1 MTETKF
7 ASREEWL
14 AARLEL
20 LVQEKAA
27 SRQLAALAE
36 RRRRL
41 PAVEIEKDIEKDYVF
56 EGADGKVDFGR
67 LAEPFRRELVAYGYR
82 MLGSVD
88 DAEEIVQDVYLE
100 AWRTYGRFE
109 GRSSLRTWLYR
120 IATRAFVKGA
130 ARGQRRPLP
139 SDLDGPAVNRELR
152 IPAASPEVTW
162 LQPAPDSLLAGT
174 LADPAAVVVA
184 RHTMRLAF
192 IAAMQV
198 LPPQQRAVLILRDVL
213 QWRSSEVAPLLDRY
227 VAAFEN
233 ADVES
238 LVAVLTEDAVFE
250 MPPFSV
256 WFRGS
261 AVIGAFLAARMRELG
276 RASAVRTSAN
286 GQPAVA
292 LYTASRAEEHQLHAL
307 HVLTVMPDGVAHV
320 VAYQDPSA
328 LRPFDL
334 PARRSD
340 LSGSTR
346 DT

>member
-1 MTETKF
+1 MSTITD
-7 ASREEWL
+7 AGI
-14 AARLEL
+14 
-20 LVQEKAA
+20 
-27 SRQLAALAE
+27 E
-36 RRRRL
+36 R
-41 PAVEIEKDIEKDYVF
+41 D
-56 EGADGKVDFGR
+56 DFGR

-100 AWRTYGRFE
+100 AWRAYGRFE

-120 IATRAFVKGA
+120 IATRAFVKA
-130 ARGQRRPLP
+130 AERRKRRPLP
-139 SDLDGPAVNRELR
+139 SDLNGPAANPELR
-152 IPAASPEVTW
+152 IPGASPEVTW
-162 LQPAPDSLLAGT
+162 LAPAPDSLLAGT
-174 LADPAAVVVA
+174 LEDPAAVVVA

-213 QWRSSEVAPLLDRY
+213 QWRSAEVAPLLDLSVAAVNSALQRARARLPADHGTLVEPSEPRQRALLDRY

-256 WFRGS
+256 WFRGG

-292 LYTASRAEEHQLHAL
+292 LYTAASCGEYQLHAL
-307 HVLTVMPDGVAHV
+307 HVLTVMPEGVSHV
-320 VAYQDPSA
+320 VAYQDPIA
-328 LRPFDL
+328 VRCFDI
-334 PARRSD
+334 PTHR
-340 LSGSTR
+340 
-346 DT
+346 

>member
-1 MTETKF
+1 MSTITD
-7 ASREEWL
+7 AGI
-14 AARLEL
+14 
-20 LVQEKAA
+20 
-27 SRQLAALAE
+27 E
-36 RRRRL
+36 R
-41 PAVEIEKDIEKDYVF
+41 D
-56 EGADGKVDFGR
+56 DFGR

-88 DAEEIVQDVYLE
+88 DAEEIVQDVFLE
-100 AWRTYGRFE
+100 AWRAYGRFE

-120 IATRAFVKGA
+120 IATRAFVKAA
-130 ARGQRRPLP
+130 ARGKRRPLP
-139 SDLDGPAVNRELR
+139 SDLNGPAVNPELK

-174 LADPAAVVVA
+174 LEDPAAVVVS

-213 QWRSSEVAPLLDRY
+213 QWRSAEVAPLLDLSVAAVNSALQRARARLPADHDALVEPSEPRQRALLDRY

-276 RASAVRTSAN
+276 TASAIRTSAN

-292 LYTASRAEEHQLHAL
+292 LYTATRGQEYQLHAL
-307 HVLTVMPDGVAHV
+307 HVLTVMPAGVSHV
-320 VAYQDPSA
+320 VAYQDPNAARS
-328 LRPFDL
+328 FDL
-334 PARRSD
+334 PTSR
-340 LSGSTR
+340 
-346 DT
+346 